1 MKTILSLLTVFLFS
15 TNTFAQSGDEPAIRQ
30 TLRDQ
35 IEAWNRGNIDDF
47 MKTYW
52 ESDSLTFIS
61 RDGITRGY
69 NATLNRYKKNY
80 SDTAKMG
87 KLSYTLLSIKRLSP
101 EYYFVIGKWNLK
113 RSVGDIGGLYTLLF
127 RKIKSKWVI
136 ITDHTS

>member
-1 MKTILSLLTVFLFS
+1 MKTILSLLTVLLFS
-15 TNTFAQSGDEPAIRQ
+15 TNTFAQSGDELAIRQ
-30 TLRDQ
+30 TLHDQ

-69 NATLNRYKKNY
+69 NATLNRYKRNY

-87 KLSYTLLSIKRLSP
+87 KLSFTLLSIKRLSP

-113 RSVGDIGGLYTLLF
+113 RSIGDIGGLYTLLF

>member
-1 MKTILSLLTVFLFS
+1 MKTILSLLTVLLFT
-15 TNTFAQSGDEPAIRQ
+15 TNTFAQSGDELAIRQ
-30 TLRDQ
+30 TLHDQ

-47 MKTYW
+47 MKAYW

-101 EYYFVIGKWNLK
+101 EYYFIIGQWNLK

>member
-1 MKTILSLLTVFLFS
+1 MKTIFSFFLIFLFA
-15 TNTFAQSGDEPAIRQ
+15 TNIFAQDELAIRQ

-35 IEAWNRGNIDDF
+35 IEAWNHGNIDDF
-47 MKTYW
+47 MKAYW
-52 ESDSLTFIS
+52 KSDSLTFIS

-69 NATLNRYKKNY
+69 DATLSRYKRNY

-87 KLSYTLLSIKRLSP
+87 KLSYTLLSIKKLSA
-101 EYYFVIGKWNLK
+101 EYYFVIGKWSLK

-127 RKIKSKWVI
+127 RKIKSKWFI